1 MKIELFYTPGC
12 TQCAAARDGLKAAA
26 RQALADVDWRELNV
40 LDEIDYAVELGILSL
55 PAIAID
61 GELAFASLPTPRQ
74 LRTALTQRVQRK
86 A

>member
-1 MKIELFYTPGC
+1 MKIELFYSPGC

-26 RQALADVDWRELNV
+26 RQAVAEVDWRELNV